1 MKLYYQ
7 DVDQS
12 ILETIIRKCRY
23 SPIFSEF
30 LNGKID
36 RQELIKKMNE
46 AECKDIPD
54 FQPFEEINIVDL
66 ETKKEKT
73 VRLVAV
79 D

>member
-1 MKLYYQ
+1 M
-7 DVDQS
+7 
-12 ILETIIRKCRY
+12 RKCRY
-23 SPIFSEF
+23 SPIFSQF
-30 LNGKID
+30 LNGKIGK
-36 RQELIKKMNE
+36 REMIEKMDG
-46 AECKDIPD
+46 AENKDIPE

>member
-1 MKLYYQ
+1 M
-7 DVDQS
+7 
-12 ILETIIRKCRY
+12 II
-23 SPIFSEF
+23 
-30 LNGKID
+30 
-36 RQELIKKMNE
+36 KMDE
-46 AECKDIPD
+46 AENKDIPN